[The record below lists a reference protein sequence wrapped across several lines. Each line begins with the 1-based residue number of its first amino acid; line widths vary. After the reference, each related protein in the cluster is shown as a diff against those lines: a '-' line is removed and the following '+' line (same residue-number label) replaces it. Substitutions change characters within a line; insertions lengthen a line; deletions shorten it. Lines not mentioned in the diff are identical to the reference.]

1 MDMEAVIA
9 VTGLE
14 IAQVAQKGDIKF
26 MDVSGCNITS
36 YFQISDQVRG
46 LTLCLGALLFHW
58 FFSSFFSFV
67 PAFWSQCFAL
77 MLSL

>member
-36 YFQISDQVRG
+36 YFQISDQVAG
-46 LTLCLGALLFHW
+46 AHTLSWSSVISLVLF
-58 FFSSFFSFV
+58 
-67 PAFWSQCFAL
+67 Q
-77 MLSL
+77 LSLASCLPFGANALR